1 MLLAAIAH
9 LFAFSHRP
17 FIDLAAS
24 SEPCC
29 FSFMRIIDLTDER
42 IDINDHF
49 RQIGNLIQFVFD
61 DKKNCLSLGSRVRNV
76 WRHRESGFYD
86 EDEGTSIPLRP
97 RQSNIKEYHSNDFV
111 PL

>member
-49 RQIGNLIQFVFD
+49 RQIGNLI
-61 DKKNCLSLGSRVRNV
+61 
-76 WRHRESGFYD
+76 
-86 EDEGTSIPLRP
+86 
-97 RQSNIKEYHSNDFV
+97 
-111 PL
+111 